1 MQTLGIDLAAQ
12 AKGTALS
19 LITWAEDSATVDF
32 IEVGVTD
39 DRLLELL
46 PQADKVGIDV
56 PFGWPNLF
64 VEAVYAH
71 RAVLPWPATSITE
84 LRYRATD
91 RYVCK
96 ETKKT
101 PLSVSTEL
109 IAVVALRAAALLSR
123 ITAHEHIDR
132 MGSGRLVEVYPAAA
146 LIRWGFSIVERRNT
160 PLLASTLVRKLG
172 SHFKMTTKA
181 EDACNTNRD
190 ALDSMVAALIAR
202 ASACGLCDA
211 VPSEH
216 LDAARTEGWIAL
228 PFPHSLQKLF
238 SER

>member
-1 MQTLGIDLAAQ
+1 M
-12 AKGTALS
+12 
-19 LITWAEDSATVDF
+19 
-32 IEVGVTD
+32 TD

-56 PFGWPNLF
+56 PLGWPNLF

-71 RAVLPWPATSITE
+71 REFLPWPATSITD

-91 RYVCK
+91 RYVCQ
-96 ETKKT
+96 ETKRT

-109 IAVVALRAAALLSR
+109 IGVVALRAAALLSR
-123 ITAHEHIDR
+123 ITAHEQIDR

-160 PLLASTLVRKLG
+160 PLLASRLTRKLG
-172 SHFKMTTKA
+172 SHLRMTTKA
-181 EDACNTNRD
+181 EGACKTNRD
-190 ALDSMVAALIAR
+190 ALDSIVAALIAR
-202 ASACGLCDA
+202 ASACGLCDP

-216 LDAARTEGWIAL
+216 SAAARTEGWIAL
-228 PFPHSLQKLF
+228 PFPDSLDKLF
-238 SER
+238 PDG

>member
-1 MQTLGIDLAAQ
+1 MQTLGIDLAAR
-12 AKGTALS
+12 AKGTAAC
-19 LITWAEDSATVDF
+19 LITWATTSATVEF

-56 PFGWPNLF
+56 PLGWPNLF

-71 RAVLPWPATSITE
+71 RDFLPWPASSITE

-91 RYVCK
+91 RYVCQ
-96 ETKKT
+96 ETKRT

-109 IAVVALRAAALLSR
+109 IGVVALRAAALLSR
-123 ITAHEHIDR
+123 ITAHEQIDR

-146 LIRWGFSIVERRNT
+146 LIRWGFSLVERRNT
-160 PLLASTLVRKLG
+160 SLLAARLTRKLG
-172 SHFKMTTKA
+172 SRLMMTTKA
-181 EDACNTNRD
+181 EGACKTNRD
-190 ALDSMVAALIAR
+190 ALDSIVAAMIAR
-202 ASACGLCDA
+202 ASACGLCDP

-216 LDAARTEGWIAL
+216 SAAARTEGWIAL
-228 PFPHSLQKLF
+228 PFPDSLNKLF
-238 SER
+238 SDG